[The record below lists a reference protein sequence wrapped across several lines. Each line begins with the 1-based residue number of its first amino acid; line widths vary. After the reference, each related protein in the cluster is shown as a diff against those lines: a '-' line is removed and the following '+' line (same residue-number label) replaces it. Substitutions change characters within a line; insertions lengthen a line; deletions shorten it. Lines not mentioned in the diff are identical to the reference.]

1 MKVFPMLMF
10 IMIVGSAISLPIES
24 EIVYSNP
31 LLDPRVVPVLGP
43 VINPFNPINP
53 MNPADYPLDP
63 MFNQTRLIFNDTDIV
78 YLTEHKPILYN
89 PSTKQTEIYNPINF
103 TNVSLGYDGPNS
115 EFSDYPTVL
124 MHGILAN
131 ADNLNELKEML
142 EMNFKIKVFNLE
154 IGNGAHTSIY
164 TDMQTQLKML
174 CEKIYSIDDL
184 KDGFNFIGMS
194 QGGLLA
200 RGYVQYCNKYPVKNL
215 ITLVSPNAGVFYK
228 INFAN
233 DFYEPEKQKELSLTN
248 YWRDPYRYETYLTNS
263 TYLAKLNHEIKRVSL
278 YMIQENDLDVLDNFV
293 MIWSPKDEII
303 EPPESAKFSMYEV
316 VDDKL
321 EIVELVDSQLYQND
335 FLKLKSMNEEN
346 RLYTYETDC
355 QHSQH
360 KDPECFHQLKHIFEK
375 FLL

>member
-1 MKVFPMLMF
+1 
-10 IMIVGSAISLPIES
+10 
-24 EIVYSNP
+24 
-31 LLDPRVVPVLGP
+31 
-43 VINPFNPINP
+43 
-53 MNPADYPLDP
+53 
-63 MFNQTRLIFNDTDIV
+63 MFNQTRLILNDTDIV

-89 PSTKQTEIYNPINF
+89 PSTKHTQIYTPLYNPINF
-103 TNVSLGYDGPNS
+103 TNVSLGYDS
-115 EFSDYPTVL
+115 YESDYPTVL

-154 IGNGAHTSIY
+154 IGDGAHTSIY
-164 TDMQTQLKML
+164 TDMQSQLKML

-215 ITLVSPNAGVFYK
+215 ITLVSPNAGVFYQ

-233 DFYEPEKQKELSLTN
+233 NFYEPEKQKELSLTN

-263 TYLAKLNHEIKRVSL
+263 TYLAKLNHEVKRVSL

-293 MIWSPKDEII
+293 MIWSPNDEII
-303 EPPESAKFSMYEV
+303 EPPESGKFSMYEV

-321 EIVELVDSQLYQND
+321 EKVELVDSELYQND

-355 QHSQH
+355 KHSQH

-375 FLL
+375 FLI

>member
-10 IMIVGSAISLPIES
+10 MMVMGSAVSLPIES
-24 EIVYSNP
+24 ELVYS
-31 LLDPRVVPVLGP
+31 DPIVVPVFGP
-43 VINPFNPINP
+43 VIS
-53 MNPADYPLDP
+53 PLDP
-63 MFNQTRLIFNDTDIV
+63 FLNQTRLIVNDTDIV
-78 YLTEHKPILYN
+78 YLTKYKPILYN
-89 PSTKQTEIYNPINF
+89 PSTKKTNTYNVINKHINF
-103 TNVSLGYDGPNS
+103 TNVTLDYIGSNQEYK
-115 EFSDYPTVL
+115 DYPTVL

-142 EMNFKIKVFNLE
+142 EMNFNIKVFNLE

-164 TDMQTQLKML
+164 TDMDTQLKMV

-215 ITLVSPNAGVFYK
+215 ITMVSPNAGVFYP
-228 INFAN
+228 INFAK
-233 DFYEPEKQKELSLTN
+233 DFYEPAKQKELSLSN

-293 MIWSPKDEII
+293 MIWSPTDEII
-303 EPPESAKFSMYEV
+303 EPPESSKFSMYEV
-316 VDDKL
+316 VDNQL
-321 EIVELVDSQLYQND
+321 TTVELTDSKLYQND
-335 FLKLKSMNEEN
+335 FLKLKTMNEKN
-346 RLYTYETDC
+346 RLYTFETDC
-355 QHSQH
+355 KHSQH